1 VIAIPAVD
9 LREGACVQLVGGS
22 FADERVRIPNALD
35 AARRW
40 IDAGFSRLHVVDLDA
55 AAGIGSNESAI
66 ADVVDFAEARV
77 TVGGGIRSDERI
89 DALFA
94 SGVER
99 VVVGTRAIEEP
110 EWLAAIATRHP
121 HRVVVAADV
130 RDRRVTVRAWTK
142 ALETTVTAFVDQL
155 DSLPLAAIL
164 VTAVHREGRLAG
176 PDLSLVEDVTRA
188 SRHAVI
194 ASGGIT
200 TLDDL
205 RALEQRGATACVIG
219 MALYTGALDPT
230 QVAKEFST

>member
-1 VIAIPAVD
+1 MIAIPAVD

-22 FADERVRIPNALD
+22 FANERVRIPNALD

-40 IDAGFSRLHVVDLDA
+40 TDAGFSRLHVVDLDA
-55 AAGIGSNESAI
+55 AAGAGSNEREI
-66 ADVVDFAEARV
+66 AEVVEAVGARV

-89 DALFA
+89 ETLFA

-110 EWLAAIATRHP
+110 EWLASIATRYP
-121 HRVVVAADV
+121 GRVVVAADV
-130 RDRRVTVRAWTK
+130 RERRVTVRAWTQ
-142 ALETTVTAFVDQL
+142 ALDTNVTTFVNQL
-155 DSLPLAAIL
+155 DALPLAGIL

-188 SRHAVI
+188 TRHAVI

-205 RALEQRGATACVIG
+205 RALEDRGARACVIG
-219 MALYTGALDPT
+219 MALYTGVLDPIE
-230 QVAKEFST
+230 VAKEFST